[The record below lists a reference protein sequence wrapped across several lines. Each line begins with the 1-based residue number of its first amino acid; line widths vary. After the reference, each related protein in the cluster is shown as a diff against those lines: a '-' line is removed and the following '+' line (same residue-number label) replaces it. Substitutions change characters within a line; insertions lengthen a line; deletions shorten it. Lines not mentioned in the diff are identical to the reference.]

1 MEISP
6 QTKLADLV
14 AAYPFMRAGMADI
27 DKKFAMLQTP
37 IGKVMMRKVTLA
49 DVSALSGR
57 SVDDLLAAIAE
68 KTGATVAGPEA
79 SAEEP
84 AEGEPKGDAQQ
95 QPADSKGTQ
104 MGKLIDF
111 NKTVF
116 DNVSAHPEVVDVMVS
131 LGFDEITKPGRLE
144 SVGSVVTLN
153 MGSQMKHVP
162 LEEMVAAF
170 EAAGFEVTGAGE
182 EAAAE
187 ESAPTASEKPAPAAQ
202 AATEPADARDRQAL
216 IEQFVRRL
224 SNGEDLES
232 VRADF
237 VRDFASVSAHEIAQ
251 AEQNLISSGMP
262 VSEVQ
267 QLCDVHS
274 ALFHGR
280 TDDECAAVVQVDGL
294 PAGHPSSV
302 LKRENDALIVKL
314 DEVDAARSNGASAEK
329 LKELLAG
336 LKPLRNHYAKK
347 EQLFMPFLYGHG
359 VTGPMDVMW
368 GVDDEIVQ
376 ELSAI
381 VRELPAAFDAA
392 LASRIEAV
400 TTRMREMVYKEEQ
413 IFLPLCR
420 DHFTDEEW
428 FAVYRDL
435 DEYKP
440 AFVETKRGWL
450 DADVWVREK
459 EREAKAALSTGEI
472 RLSTG
477 TLSVAQLD
485 AILKLLPLDL
495 TFIDATETTRFF
507 TREGKIFARP
517 IACLGREVWQCHP
530 PAIIP
535 MVKDMIADFKSGARE
550 NMEVWNPM
558 PGNPVRVLYVPV
570 WGEDRTYLGTL
581 EIVQQFGEMLPKL
594 KELIG

>member
-1 MEISP
+1 MS
-6 QTKLADLV
+6 K
-14 AAYPFMRAGMADI
+14 
-27 DKKFAMLQTP
+27 
-37 IGKVMMRKVTLA
+37 
-49 DVSALSGR
+49 
-57 SVDDLLAAIAE
+57 SV
-68 KTGATVAGPEA
+68 
-79 SAEEP
+79 
-84 AEGEPKGDAQQ
+84 
-95 QPADSKGTQ
+95 
-104 MGKLIDF
+104 DF
-111 NKTVF
+111 NKTVLE
-116 DNVSAHPEVVDVMVS
+116 NVTAHPEAVDVMTS

-153 MGSQMKHVP
+153 MGSQMRHVP
-162 LEEMVAAF
+162 LDKMVAAF
-170 EAAGFEVTGAGE
+170 EAAGFDVVGAGDE
-182 EAAAE
+182 PASEGAAPATPAPTPAAA
-187 ESAPTASEKPAPAAQ
+187 PQ
-202 AATEPADARDRQAL
+202 PADPAGRQAIL
-216 IEQFVRRL
+216 EQLVRRL

-232 VRADF
+232 VRKDF
-237 VRDFASVSAHEIAQ
+237 VRDFATVSAHEIAQ

-262 VSEVQ
+262 VAEVQ

-280 TDDECAAVVQVDGL
+280 TDDECSAVASADGL
-294 PAGHPSSV
+294 PAGHPSAV
-302 LKRENDALIVKL
+302 LKRENDALVALL
-314 DEVDAARSNGASAEK
+314 DEVDAALAAGAGAAT
-329 LKELLAG
+329 LKGLLAR

-368 GVDDEIVQ
+368 GVDDEIVA
-376 ELSAI
+376 ELSGL
-381 VRELPAAFDAA
+381 VRGLAGEVDDATRGRIDA
-392 LASRIEAV
+392 LV
-400 TTRMREMVYKEEQ
+400 QRMREMVYKEEQ

-435 DEYKP
+435 EEYKP
-440 AFVETKRGWL
+440 AFVDTKRGWL
-450 DADVWVREK
+450 DADVWSREK
-459 EREAKAALSTGEI
+459 ALEAKAAMSKGEI

-495 TFIDATETTRFF
+495 TFIDANETTRFF
-507 TREGKIFARP
+507 TREEKIFARP

-570 WGEDRTYLGTL
+570 WSDEHEYLGTL